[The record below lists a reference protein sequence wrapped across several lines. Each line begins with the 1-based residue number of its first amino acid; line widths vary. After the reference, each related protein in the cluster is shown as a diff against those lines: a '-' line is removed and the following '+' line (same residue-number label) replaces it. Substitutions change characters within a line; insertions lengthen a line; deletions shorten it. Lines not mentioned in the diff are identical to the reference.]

1 MIPKI
6 KIILEDAETGEV
18 LMRNEHSSVEELEEE
33 LYKIEKSIEAR
44 NEQDYEHVEE
54 ARAEEDEAK
63 LSQL

>member
-18 LMRNEHSSVEELEEE
+18 LMRNEHSSVIELEEE

-44 NEQDYEHVEE
+44 NEQDYEHAEE
-54 ARAEEDEAK
+54 VRAEEDEAK